1 MNRLPEEVRRA
12 AVEAGRERLTRLIGD
27 TRPERIVVVKASISA
42 DVREAARSA
51 GFEGEILELPFPVRQ
66 WKAEYV
72 RRLAGAL

>member
-1 MNRLPEEVRRA
+1 M
-12 AVEAGRERLTRLIGD
+12 
-27 TRPERIVVVKASISA
+27 VKASISA

-72 RRLAGAL
+72 RRLRSAL